1 MEGSHLIVFWNK
13 VLVIWKICEILF
25 NIVPDITWT
34 NFWHGLHFYLSE
46 TFVRQ
51 FTNYICASQYGYFV
65 PLNFSSVYMCVDLIF
80 TIGIG
85 KFSGGE
91 NIYYSLTFT
100 TIGKLI
106 FTDQFTTRDFY
117 SVQNVLQY
125 LKLYTFIFTHE
136 EFYINPPVLYWR
148 KYIHFYISLIDKNRH
163 KNIQM

>member
-106 FTDQFTTRDFY
+106 HWSIYYTRFLFRAKR
-117 SVQNVLQY
+117 VAIFKVVHVY
-125 LKLYTFIFTHE
+125 LYAWR
-136 EFYINPPVLYWR
+136 VLY
-148 KYIHFYISLIDKNRH
+148 
-163 KNIQM
+163 